1 MIHAYVCVYVRS
13 LITVVNA
20 TYDARRRPRRTAGL
34 GTVPPPP
41 RGVRRTQER
50 VRKSMQGSG
59 LERERAGN
67 GEAKSDADGEAKR
80 SAGGR
85 TAGVGVSGTHL
96 GRLWDAFVREG
107 RSRDVG
113 REPLQREGSMKER
126 KKEVRKE
133 RQK

>member
-1 MIHAYVCVYVRS
+1 MRR
-13 LITVVNA
+13 
-20 TYDARRRPRRTAGL
+20 ARTDGRTAGL
-34 GTVPPPP
+34 GAVPLCHCAA
-41 RGVRRTQER
+41 GGGGGLSMISTRTKER
-50 VRKSMQGSG
+50 VRKSMQGAVESEQG
-59 LERERAGN
+59 ERAGN
-67 GEAKSDADGEAKR
+67 GEADADGEAKR